1 MSSSSIGTN
10 IDRREFLKTTAALA
24 AAGALSSPRAF
35 ASAPDGSVPARAI
48 QEGPMAYNPAT
59 WYRPYV
65 SQLAQQPDTQMW
77 LQIDLGADKPI
88 DGLRLYPAFTPG
100 DLHARGYGFPLRFRI
115 EASSDP
121 AFGSASALVDQSA
134 ADFAD
139 PGDAI
144 TAFHA
149 AAPVNARYV
158 RLTATRLRPAQD
170 GVGYQLALAKVEV
183 LSGDADAAVRCTVTG
198 DTAYA
203 NPKDFAQLTRAPRP
217 MGEGIVTDNAAN
229 VIPAAQWRQVPFAV
243 TIPVSGV
250 TPQGEIFRHAM
261 ENNINY
267 LLSSFSV
274 DEMLRPFRERA
285 GKPVSAGL
293 RKPIPFW
300 DTTLPG
306 SSAGRFLMGA
316 GNTLRW
322 IDHPQLRECM
332 NAVVDGIEECRA
344 PNGYIMAYPE
354 ELILKSE
361 RGGYTRSW
369 VTHGLI
375 EAGYAGNPKA
385 FPLLRGF
392 YDWFDRSEY
401 LPRMMRGGTQGVQ
414 GMIANTRMYFTPVGK
429 PEDIQVIQRYYQ
441 ENYWLDGLA
450 KRDTDI
456 VWQYPYDRPHN
467 YLITDFEAYLDIYR
481 ATGDERYLRAMQGAW
496 ELYHDNWEHVG
507 GSIAITEFGQF
518 PPKSYRLAAQFPFCE
533 TGETCGSTFWVRFN
547 QRFLAMHPEEE
558 KYAAEIEK
566 SIYNVGLANQVGDRG
581 IIYHTRLVGM
591 KGDLPVPLCT
601 NSCCEGQGTRLIG
614 SLPEYIFSTAPDG
627 LYVNLFEPSSIQ
639 WTHSGSKMGVTISG
653 NFPYHP
659 DIAMA
664 VTASHPAQAK
674 LRIRIPG
681 WAASPVAVQVN
692 QEAAVTGTPGTYVT
706 LDRNWSD
713 GDTVRFTL
721 PMQLK
726 LTRYEGLDKIEG
738 HERFALE
745 CGPVLLALTGSDS
758 AVLRVSGARHE
769 AILDSLHEDA
779 LRPLHFT
786 IDGHPQYKYIPY
798 WQVLTEPFTCFPVV
812 DLA

>member
-1 MSSSSIGTN
+1 MT
-10 IDRREFLKTTAALA
+10 IDRREFIKSTAAVA
-24 AAGALSSPRAF
+24 AAGTFAARRALA
-35 ASAPDGSVPARAI
+35 DEGSGTGWKAV
-48 QEGPMAYNPAT
+48 QEGQMAFNPAT
-59 WYRPYV
+59 WYRPYA
-65 SQLAQQPDTQMW
+65 SQLAQQPDTAMW
-77 LQIDLGADKPI
+77 LQIDLGDTKPI

-100 DLHARGYGFPLRFRI
+100 DLQAHGYGFPLRFRI
-115 EASSDP
+115 ETASEPSFASP
-121 AFGSASALVDQSA
+121 ALLVDQSA
-134 ADFAD
+134 ADFDD

-149 AAPVNARYV
+149 PMPATARYV
-158 RLTATRLRPAQD
+158 RLTATRLRPGHD
-170 GVGYQLALAKVEV
+170 GAGYQLALAKFEV
-183 LSGDADAAVRCTVTG
+183 LSAGQDVAEHRPATG
-198 DTAYA
+198 DSGYA
-203 NPKDFAQLTRAPRP
+203 NARDFAQLTRAPRP
-217 MGEGIVTDNAAN
+217 MGEGVVTDNPSN
-229 VIPAAQWRQVPFAV
+229 VTASSQWRQVPYAV

-250 TPQGEIFRHAM
+250 RPQGEIFRRAM

-285 GKPVSAGL
+285 GKPVTEGL

-300 DTTLPG
+300 ETTLPG

-322 IDHPQLRECM
+322 IDHPQLRASM
-332 NAVVDGIEECRA
+332 NAVVDGIAECRA

-392 YDWFDRSEY
+392 YDWFDSCQY
-401 LPRMMRGGTQGVQ
+401 LPKLMRGGTQGVQ
-414 GMIANTRMYFTPVGK
+414 GMIANTRMYFTPLGK
-429 PEDIQVIQRYYQ
+429 PEDIQAIQRYYQ

-450 KRDTDI
+450 KRDTEV

-481 ATGDERYLRAMQGAW
+481 ATGDLKYLRAMEGAW
-496 ELYHDNWEHVG
+496 ELYHNNWEHVG

-533 TGETCGSTFWVRFN
+533 TGETCGSSFWVKFN

-566 SIYNVGLANQVGDRG
+566 SIYNVALANQVGERG
-581 IIYHTRLVGM
+581 IIYHARLVGM

-614 SLPEYIFSTAPDG
+614 SMPEYIFSTAPDG
-627 LYVNLFEPSSIQ
+627 LYVNLFEPASVQ
-639 WTHSGSKMGVTISG
+639 WSQSGTNMEVSMSG

-659 DIAMA
+659 DITLT
-664 VTASHPAQAK
+664 VTAARPTQA
-674 LRIRIPG
+674 RIRVRVPG
-681 WAASPVAVQVN
+681 WVTAPVEMRVNRQSPV
-692 QEAAVTGTPGTYVT
+692 TGRPGSYVT
-706 LDRNWSD
+706 LDRTWAT
-713 GDTVRFTL
+713 GDTIRFTL
-721 PMQLK
+721 PMQLR
-726 LTRYEGLDKIEG
+726 LTHYTGLDQIEG
-738 HERFALE
+738 HQRFALE
-745 CGPVLLALTGSDS
+745 YGPVLMALIGSDS
-758 AVLRVSGARHE
+758 AVLTASGARAE
-769 AILDSLHEDA
+769 AILERLKPDPF
-779 LRPLHFT
+779 RPLHFN
-786 IDGHPQYKYIPY
+786 IDGHPQYKYVPY
-798 WQVLTEPFTCFPVV
+798 WQVLTESFTCFPAI

>member
-1 MSSSSIGTN
+1 MT
-10 IDRREFLKTTAALA
+10 IDRREFIRTTAAVA
-24 AAGALSSPRAF
+24 AAGTLASRRSF
-35 ASAPDGSVPARAI
+35 ADVGSGGAGWKAA
-48 QEGPMAYNPAT
+48 QEGQMAYNPAT
-59 WYRPYV
+59 WYRPYL
-65 SQLAQQPDTQMW
+65 SQLAHQPDTPMW
-77 LQIDLGADKPI
+77 LEVDLGAAKPI

-100 DLHARGYGFPLRFRI
+100 DLHARGYGFPVRFRV
-115 EASSDP
+115 EASNDSS
-121 AFGSASALVDQSA
+121 FGSSTLFVDQSEE
-134 ADFAD
+134 DFAD

-149 AAPVNARYV
+149 PAPVNEHYVQARYV
-158 RLTATRLRPAQD
+158 RLTATRLRAAQD
-170 GVGYQLALAKVEV
+170 GVGYQLALARMEV
-183 LSGDADAAVRCTVTG
+183 LSVGRDVAVHCAVTG
-198 DTAYA
+198 DSAYA
-203 NPKDFAQLTRAPRP
+203 NPKDFAQVTRAPRP
-217 MGEGIVTDNAAN
+217 MGEGIVTDNPSN
-229 VIPAAQWRQVPFAV
+229 VISAAQWHPVPFAV
-243 TIPVSGV
+243 TIPVSSV
-250 TPQGEIFRHAM
+250 TPQGELFRHAM

-285 GKPVSAGL
+285 GKPVAAGL
-293 RKPIPFW
+293 RNPIPFW

-322 IDHPQLRECM
+322 IDHPQLRASM

-354 ELILKSE
+354 DLILKSE

-369 VTHGLI
+369 LTHGLI
-375 EAGYAGNPKA
+375 EAGYAGNLKA
-385 FPLLRGF
+385 FALLRGF
-392 YDWFDRSEY
+392 YDWFDNCAY

-414 GMIANTRMYFTPVGK
+414 GMIANTRTYFTPLGK

-450 KRDTDI
+450 KRDTDV

-481 ATGDERYLRAMQGAW
+481 ATGDTRYLRAMEGAW

-518 PPKSYRLAAQFPFCE
+518 PPQSYRLAAQFPFCE
-533 TGETCGSTFWVRFN
+533 TGETCGSSFWVKFN
-547 QRFLAMHPEEE
+547 QRFLTMRPEEE

-566 SIYNVGLANQVGDRG
+566 SIYNVALANQVGERG

-614 SLPEYIFSTAPDG
+614 SLPEYIFSIAPDG
-627 LYVNLFEPSSIQ
+627 LYVNLFEPASIQ
-639 WTHSGSKMGVTISG
+639 WSQSGTNMRVSMSG

-659 DIAMA
+659 DISMKI
-664 VTASHPAQAK
+664 TASRPARA
-674 LRIRIPG
+674 RMRVRIPA
-681 WAASPVAVQVN
+681 WAASPVELRVN
-692 QEAAVTGTPGTYVT
+692 RQSAATGAPGTYVT
-706 LDRNWSD
+706 LDRTWST
-713 GDTVRFTL
+713 GDTIRFTL

-726 LTRYEGLDKIEG
+726 LTRYTGLDQIEG
-738 HERFALE
+738 HPRFALE
-745 CGPVLLALTGSDS
+745 YGPVLLALVGSDS
-758 AVLRVSGARHE
+758 AVLTASGARPE
-769 AILDSLHEDA
+769 TILDRLQPDPF
-779 LRPLHFT
+779 RPLHFN
-786 IDGHPQYKYIPY
+786 IDGHPQFRYIPY
-798 WQVLTEPFTCFPVV
+798 WQVLTEPFTCFPVI
-812 DLA
+812 DAA